1 MGTHPNVPAKLSS
14 SSSTTLASH
23 LTSNP
28 ELVGEKV
35 SSKFEVTDGNLPFLF
50 KVLSIGTALSIQ
62 AHPDKKLAE
71 RLFKDHGDI
80 YKGMLGFDPA
90 APISVFREGEE
101 EEETYSRSCTDGQTL
116 TINPKWQ
123 SLSLPFSP
131 FSISYPAKPSS
142 YTSSPSPKSAH

>member
-1 MGTHPNVPAKLSS
+1 MGTHPNVPAKLQFST
-14 SSSTTLASH
+14 STTLAQH

-28 ELVGEKV
+28 NLIGEKV
-35 SSKFEVTDGNLPFLF
+35 AQKFEVKDGNLPFLF

-80 YKGMLGFDPA
+80 YKGECELLERA
-90 APISVFREGEE
+90 ARCQHEHASG
-101 EEETYSRSCTDGQTL
+101 RSSDRSFGTIANDQTP

-123 SLSLPFSP
+123 SP
-131 FSISYPAKPSS
+131 
-142 YTSSPSPKSAH
+142 

>member
-14 SSSTTLASH
+14 SSETTLASH

-28 ELVGEKV
+28 ALIGDKV
-35 SSKFEVTDGNLPFLF
+35 SSKFEVKDGNLPFLF

-80 YKGMLGFDPA
+80 YKGEFE
-90 APISVFREGEE
+90 SW
-101 EEETYSRSCTDGQTL
+101 GQG
-116 TINPKWQ
+116 
-123 SLSLPFSP
+123 
-131 FSISYPAKPSS
+131 
-142 YTSSPSPKSAH
+142 

>member
-1 MGTHPNVPAKLSS
+1 MGTHPNVPAKLTTS

-62 AHPDKKLAE
+62 AHPDKKLAQ
-71 RLFKDHGDI
+71 RLFKEHGDI
-80 YKGMLGFDPA
+80 YKGELGSQSA
-90 APISVFREGEE
+90 
-101 EEETYSRSCTDGQTL
+101 
-116 TINPKWQ
+116 
-123 SLSLPFSP
+123 SLSWIFVMRMIPGHV
-131 FSISYPAKPSS
+131 KPR
-142 YTSSPSPKSAH
+142 A